1 MDGPHKQGW
10 ASASHLLSAFASVA
24 HLQNSVDPCQCKRNK
39 LSTSVSAQINP
50 ISIIWQ
56 EIVVPR
62 TLRATH
68 TISVY
73 FPDFL
78 LSLHMGRRGISLFWY
93 VCVWSVSV
101 FVYVCVFLHVGV
113 CRSVYIEVRY

>member
-1 MDGPHKQGW
+1 MDGPHRQGW
-10 ASASHLLSAFASVA
+10 ASAFHPLSALVSVA
-24 HLQNSVDPCQCKRNK
+24 HLQSSVDPYLCKRNK

-56 EIVVPR
+56 DIVVPR
-62 TLRATH
+62 SLRATH

-78 LSLHMGRRGISLFWY
+78 L
-93 VCVWSVSV
+93 C
-101 FVYVCVFLHVGV
+101 
-113 CRSVYIEVRY
+113 